1 VQSTEID
8 DNHDGYMDRMEL
20 TLQMPLNNQEYIEK
34 DEYDYQ
40 L

>member
-1 VQSTEID
+1 
-8 DNHDGYMDRMEL
+8 MFMEAYKKFK
-20 TLQMPLNNQEYIEK
+20 NNDIRNQEYIEK